1 MTERELVFCAS
12 SSRCS
17 TARLVEKGT
26 VFYCKAHWS
35 ESQAEPGSIRPG
47 DAVLAKDRR
56 NRGVVL
62 SVEGAQATVRFD
74 PTERSAAAEVVM
86 STAWLEKA

>member
-26 VFYCKAHWS
+26 VFYCKVHHG
-35 ESQAEPGSIRPG
+35 ESQAEPGGFTPG
-47 DAVLAKDRR
+47 DVVLAKDRR

-62 SVEGAQATVRFD
+62 SVDGSQATVLFD
-74 PTERSAAAEVVM
+74 PTERSAATEVVM
-86 STAWLEKA
+86 SMAWLERA